1 MYGKQLKNMYVLSAR
16 TAKLDTHSYLKST
29 IIFLSKLLA
38 SMRRNYFPK
47 RTSGSP
53 LHTLSKLCDV
63 TVGFVPPP
71 PPLLMQCIDIFA
83 LAEGLLL
90 LDIWWFVLFPKEEVY
105 FDSRSNVKTKGH
117 SQNNIII
124 WTWLL
129 YLLRIIQVVP
139 LKNMSHRVV
148 FNRVHVVNIRGHM
161 SRTHSRAHI
170 Y

>member
-90 LDIWWFVLFPKEEVY
+90 LDI
-105 FDSRSNVKTKGH
+105 
-117 SQNNIII
+117 
-124 WTWLL
+124 
-129 YLLRIIQVVP
+129 
-139 LKNMSHRVV
+139 
-148 FNRVHVVNIRGHM
+148 
-161 SRTHSRAHI
+161 
-170 Y
+170 